1 MLQSVSPKNDLPREP
16 EADKHHHLLSPF
28 TIRAFRIIWIANLF
42 ANLGTWAQSVAA
54 AWVVTEA
61 HAGPLLV
68 AMIQVAA
75 TLPLVLLSIVSGVM
89 ADNHDRRKIMLAGLA
104 FEMSGAIFL
113 SVIAFLGYLDPILL
127 IVSILWIS
135 IGGSITVPAWQ
146 AAVSEQ
152 VPGGMVGNAVLLN
165 SVNFNVAR
173 AAGPALGG
181 LMLSLVGAPWIFLF
195 NCLCYVGLIWAIW
208 AWRRAVPVRTLP
220 PEHLAQGVVAAL
232 RFTQHSSV
240 TRLVMLRSFSF
251 GLSASAVWALLPVL
265 AHRNPDGGATVY
277 GYMLGALGVGAI
289 LGSLLVNR
297 GARAWG
303 RSRLISLAGF
313 TMGLVM
319 LALGT
324 LDNLWLIFPALLIGG
339 ACWIAAVATY
349 NASVQILV
357 PDWVQARALALYQ
370 TALYGGLALGSF
382 LWGHLAENMG
392 PQGALLAAGC
402 LMVACAFLL
411 YHSRLPELEVGS
423 MRRAQSTLPGMPAFA
438 FDPDRGAVLV
448 TIEYRISAER
458 TRDFVRAMQELRR
471 LRLRNGAQRWSLFR
485 DAADQEIWQETL
497 VVESWLQHLRMLDRM
512 TLADQAIV
520 DAVGL
525 LHSGEAP
532 PLIRHGVSYIANRY
546 DNDAATRI

>member
-1 MLQSVSPKNDLPREP
+1 MLQSVSPKNDLPRQP
-16 EADKHHHLLSPF
+16 EADKQQQLFGPF
-28 TIRAFRIIWIANLF
+28 AIRAFRIIWIANLF

-54 AWVVTEA
+54 AWVLTEA

-113 SVIAFLGYLDPILL
+113 SVIAFLGYLDPVLL

-135 IGGSITVPAWQ
+135 VGGSITVPAWQ

-152 VPGGMVGNAVLLN
+152 VPSGMVGNAVLLN

-181 LMLSLVGAPWIFLF
+181 LMLSMVGAPWIFLF
-195 NCLCYVGLIWAIW
+195 NCLCYIGLIWAIW
-208 AWRRAVPVRTLP
+208 IWRRDVPVRTLP
-220 PEHLAQGVVAAL
+220 PEHLGQGVVAAL

-265 AHRNPDGGATVY
+265 AHRNPEGDATVY
-277 GYMLGALGVGAI
+277 GYMLGALGAGAI

-297 GARAWG
+297 GARIWG

-339 ACWIAAVATY
+339 TCWIAAVATY
-349 NASVQILV
+349 NSSVQILV
-357 PDWVQARALALYQ
+357 PDWVKARALALYQ

-402 LMVACAFLL
+402 LMVGCAFLL
-411 YHSRLPELEVGS
+411 YSSRLPELEVGS
-423 MRRAQSTLPGMPAFA
+423 MSRAQNTPPGMPTFA

-448 TIEYRISAER
+448 TIEYRIPAER

-471 LRLRNGAQRWSLFR
+471 LRLRNGAKRWSLFR

-512 TLADQAIV
+512 TLADQAII

-525 LHSGEAP
+525 LHGGDTP
-532 PLIRHGVSYIANRY
+532 PLIRHGVSYIASRY
-546 DNDAATRI
+546 ENDVATRV